1 MKDSKLELLHKV
13 EIHLLSHLVDNMLD
27 FESSSA
33 FNSERSDKA
42 KATRYS
48 CLMLWCLAMNS
59 LLNYVNARHCGVS
72 MSKLHAFWPLK
83 WE

>member
-42 KATRYS
+42 KATRLVAS
-48 CLMLWCLAMNS
+48 CYGAWQ
-59 LLNYVNARHCGVS
+59 
-72 MSKLHAFWPLK
+72 
-83 WE
+83 